1 MTFKALKPS
10 DSLAYLKRYQ
20 TKAKKHFG
28 QNFII
33 DNNIVEKIARIG
45 GAQDQVV
52 LEIGPGL
59 GALTQFLLRDAQQV
73 IAVEIDKDCVDI
85 LRERF
90 GDHPKLILIERDFL
104 KLDPHDLDE
113 YKMTHLIANLPY
125 YITTPILFHV
135 IENYPNI
142 KHLSIMVQKEVAD
155 RFRAQ
160 PKTKAYGALS
170 IILQSQFDIHSEMQV
185 PPSVFHP
192 APKVSS
198 SVVNF
203 KRKDDMISDVRFFKL
218 VKMGFAQ
225 RRKTLV
231 NNLKG
236 IPQLSDILHDM
247 GHDVAI
253 RSEALDPIQ
262 WLQLFERL
270 KNESS
275 VALESLL
282 K

>member
-1 MTFKALKPS
+1 MTSKALKPS
-10 DSLAYLKRYQ
+10 DSLAYLKRYN

-33 DNNIVEKIARIG
+33 DNNIVEKIARVG
-45 GAQDQVV
+45 DAHQNVV

-59 GALTQFLLRDAQQV
+59 GALTHFLLRDAKQV

-85 LRERF
+85 LQERF
-90 GDHPKLILIERDFL
+90 EQHPNLILIEHDFL
-104 KLDPHDLDE
+104 KLDPKELDG
-113 YKMTHLIANLPY
+113 YPITHLIANLPY

-135 IENYPNI
+135 IENYPRI
-142 KHLSIMVQKEVAD
+142 HHFSIMVQKEVAD
-155 RFRAQ
+155 RFRAH

-170 IILQSQFDIHSEMQV
+170 IILQSQFEIHSEMQV
-185 PPSVFHP
+185 PPSVFYP
-192 APKVSS
+192 KPKVSS

-203 KRKDDMISDVRFFKL
+203 KRKENSALDERFFKL
-218 VKMGFAQ
+218 VKLGFAQ

-231 NNLKG
+231 NNLKH
-236 IPQLSDILHDM
+236 IPHMPDILRAL

-253 RSEALDPIQ
+253 RSEALDPTQ
-262 WLQLFERL
+262 WLQLFDKL
-270 KNESS
+270 KNDSA
-275 VALESLL
+275 VPLESLL